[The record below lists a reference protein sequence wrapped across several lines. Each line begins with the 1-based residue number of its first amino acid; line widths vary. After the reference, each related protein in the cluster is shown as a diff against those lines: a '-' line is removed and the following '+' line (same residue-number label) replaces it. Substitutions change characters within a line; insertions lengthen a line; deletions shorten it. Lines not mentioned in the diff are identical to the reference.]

1 MHPDQLVNWLA
12 EHRDVVLDLLRAMLE
27 MSPDE
32 SPLPRDQYALFY
44 DALCCSLHGGD
55 YRPVEELLAEW
66 VSAQQDVALL
76 YRVPLLPVLVALKA
90 ALWDLLPQRLPPDD
104 ALMGLKVL
112 DPLLTHAVVKLTNL
126 QATSAQSKLTEELE
140 ATKRHLEHLDKT
152 KSDFISI
159 AAHELKTPLTL
170 IEGYASMI
178 VAELGADPDKR
189 LLSLLGGI
197 RSGAKRLGEIVQD
210 MIDVSMIDTAVLT
223 LRYQPVRF
231 RRLLDLAVRE
241 WQPSFNERHVVLAL
255 GDFDDAGRITFA
267 DPERLYQVFNN
278 VLGNSLKFT
287 PDGGS
292 VVVTARTLPGA
303 EGQERPGY
311 IEIMIADNGIGIAV
325 EDQER
330 IFQKFERV
338 GSVALHSSGK
348 TKFKGG
354 GPGLGLAIAKGVVE
368 AHGGSLWVESPGY
381 DETACP
387 GSTFHVLLPLCY
399 EPPEDKSGRLL
410 GMSAGTINQ
419 GKRE

>member
-12 EHRDVVLDLLRAMLE
+12 EHREVVLDLLRAMLE

-32 SPLPRDQYALFY
+32 SPLPRDQYALFF

-55 YRPVEELLAEW
+55 YGPVEELLTEW
-66 VSAQQDVALL
+66 VSQQQDVALL

-112 DPLLTHAVVKLTNL
+112 DPLLTHAVVRLTNL
-126 QATSAQSKLTEELE
+126 QAISAQSKLTEELE
-140 ATKRHLEHLDKT
+140 ATKRHLERLDKT

-178 VAELGADPDKR
+178 MAELGADPDQR
-189 LLSLLGGI
+189 LLSLLAGI

-231 RRLLDLAVRE
+231 RRLVDLAVRE
-241 WQPSFNERHVVLAL
+241 WQPSFSERHVLLTL
-255 GDFDDAGRITFA
+255 GDFSDAGRITFA

-287 PDGGS
+287 PDGGR

-303 EGQERPGY
+303 EGRDRPGY
-311 IEIMIADNGIGIAV
+311 IEIMITDNGIGIAI

-354 GPGLGLAIAKGVVE
+354 GPGLGLAIAKGVIE
-368 AHGGSLWVESPGY
+368 AHGGSLWVESAGY
-381 DETACP
+381 DETKCP
-387 GSTFHVLLPLCY
+387 GSTFHVLLPLYY

-410 GMSAGTINQ
+410 GMSSGPINQ
-419 GKRE
+419 EKRE